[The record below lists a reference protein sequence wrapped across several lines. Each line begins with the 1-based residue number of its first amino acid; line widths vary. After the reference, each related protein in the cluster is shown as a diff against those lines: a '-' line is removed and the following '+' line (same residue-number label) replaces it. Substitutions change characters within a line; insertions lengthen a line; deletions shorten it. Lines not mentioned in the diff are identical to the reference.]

1 MPQVAEHRFDGGE
14 SSPVAGSA
22 CFAVD
27 GPFHPVGVAFFG
39 CIGFTPEES
48 NLPDFRLLRGAQTF
62 VPLLAGQAVAL
73 GAAVFGGEVAVVE
86 AVGAVAVELLAGRTD
101 AEAGCRV
108 EVEVFRP
115 VTLGGFFRVRLVVEG
130 IGFGFVFAL
139 ILEAFVALAHAV
151 VGDQGVDL
159 LFRQGFE
166 VAFVGQTY
174 QTGADTYE
182 LFLGWAMLALPWVLA
197 ANWRPVWCLWL
208 LLVNVAIALYF
219 GEAWRPMIGSFFA
232 PQSVAVHLAANAGFL
247 LVFEAWAGARVGGS
261 GRSVERF
268 ALALSLAAACFL
280 YLIFV
285 FDGRERAWW
294 QPLVALM
301 TFAAAWF
308 AYRRWRIDVA
318 ALALWSFGGIIAI
331 VATVAKIMSAGH
343 LETAAFLL
351 TGLTTIGLSALAAGW
366 LRKVHREAEAA

>member
-1 MPQVAEHRFDGGE
+1 MSAPAIGREQIDQLAE
-14 SSPVAGSA
+14 AGHLA
-22 CFAVD
+22 PATRD
-27 GPFHPVGVAFFG
+27 QALMLAGV
-39 CIGFTPEES
+39 TP
-48 NLPDFRLLRGAQTF
+48 DGAQWQRFLSRLFLLLGVTF
-62 VPLLAGQAVAL
+62 LAAAIGYFIAYNWDVMGRFAKIGLLEAGLVVAAAVAWRAEADRLMARAALLAGV
-73 GAAVFGGEVAVVE
+73 
-86 AVGAVAVELLAGRTD
+86 LLTG
-101 AEAGCRV
+101 
-108 EVEVFRP
+108 P
-115 VTLGGFFRVRLVVEG
+115 
-130 IGFGFVFAL
+130 
-139 ILEAFVALAHAV
+139 
-151 VGDQGVDL
+151 L
-159 LFRQGFE
+159 L
-166 VAFVGQTY
+166 AFVGQTY

-232 PQSVAVHLAANAGFL
+232 PPSAAVHLAANAGFL

-285 FDGRERAWW
+285 FDWRERAWW

-308 AYRRWRIDVA
+308 AFRRWRIDVA

-351 TGLTTIGLSALAAGW
+351 TGITTIGLSALAAGW